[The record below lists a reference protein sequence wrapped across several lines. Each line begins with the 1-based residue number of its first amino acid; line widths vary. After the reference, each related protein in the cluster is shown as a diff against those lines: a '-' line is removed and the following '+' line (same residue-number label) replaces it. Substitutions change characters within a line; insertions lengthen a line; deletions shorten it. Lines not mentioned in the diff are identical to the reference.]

1 MSHNLL
7 LMLQAALKCNL
18 SSFATAEQPT
28 SALTDSLPDRLI
40 QLACSRLLLATCVK
54 QQMQAIME
62 LHQQG
67 SQPAPPESIKDQGVL
82 LGNASL
88 AEDPATQSSDHEPET
103 DKCQDECALHDEAA
117 AQEDRQLAENAI
129 ARLLA
134 TRQAEVLFIC
144 IYSVLCRRM
153 QKLRHWPSCRSCSRT
168 C

>member
-28 SALTDSLPDRLI
+28 SAPTDSLSDRLI
-40 QLACSRLLLATCVK
+40 QLACSRLLVATCVK

-62 LHQQG
+62 LHQQA
-67 SQPAPPESIKDQGVL
+67 SQPAPRASIKDQGVL

-88 AEDPATQSSDHEPET
+88 AEDPAAQSSDHEPET
-103 DKCQDECALHDEAA
+103 DKCQNECATDDEA

-129 ARLLA
+129 ARLLVS
-134 TRQAEVLFIC
+134 RQAEVMLIC
-144 IYSVLCRRM
+144 ISCMLCRRM
-153 QKLRHWPSCRSCSRT
+153 QTTQH
-168 C
+168 